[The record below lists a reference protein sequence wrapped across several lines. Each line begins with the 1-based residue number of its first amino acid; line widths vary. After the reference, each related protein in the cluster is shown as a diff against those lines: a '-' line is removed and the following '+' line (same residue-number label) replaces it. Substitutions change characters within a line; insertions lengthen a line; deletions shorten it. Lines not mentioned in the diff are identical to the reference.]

1 MKMRMIFLLL
11 AICPTASFL
20 QEARSVTDKDLGTG
34 LSPAFLLDT
43 LRGVAPEVPAGGMG
57 CGLSGFFALDTLR
70 GITGN
75 LASGTSG
82 FFTLD
87 TRSSGTPVFQ
97 ELQVG
102 NILVQAD
109 SIVESA
115 PGSQLYQVSGA
126 IGLGDV
132 GGTSTFVVCAD
143 GDMTVNLADTTITG
157 LDWSGA
163 ISLGSG
169 GTTLPLSAL
178 SSNLSINP
186 IDPDNPSTSEM
197 LLTNAS
203 ITLPNGLTLT
213 VEGRIDLKDGRFTIS
228 QGRFAAELSAIG
240 EVKFELFLTDTGLAA
255 DIVLNP
261 FQGLEFASFTL
272 GSYLS
277 FLPGIPSLRLS
288 ASSCSFLIEK
298 HDLEVLNLFDGA
310 VDLSLDFGIPA
321 SGSLRFEACGST
333 WNLIGDDI
341 EITFSPKSLV
351 GGKSNQIEA
360 ETDQKEDKGNPK
372 SIPLL
377 TGVKIGVGHAEFHI
391 PKSGPITGTSAIIQ
405 ELSLSLEL
413 AFAFNLEVASANA
426 SLQWPE
432 FLFDTSIYAKFGSL
446 FQAHGLKA
454 GSYLNFENAE
464 LMLWLKGDTGLDV
477 LDSNIAPLVAGL
489 EMQAYV
495 DLARD
500 VPMIQMIGLG
510 AGANLSLFGHDVGSL
525 DGILTLNTSG
535 DLYSCEPFSGLAS
548 YPISHTVPTSPGV
561 DFLDWNK
568 NGIWNSGLEVELFS
582 NLLSLKSEF
591 IFDSLPIQL
600 RGKAVAGFCFK
611 GFGFSAGMP
620 FSIDPKGGVAWGADA
635 HWGCA
640 GNKNTEQTKFVTIL
654 GDLEGQ
660 VSLLVSDTDTPPSI
674 VSGPIISY
682 LSPTSA
688 MVEWETDEPCNG
700 IVNYGIVPQVDK
712 TSQNWTYSTSHS
724 IHLSDLVPNSDY
736 SCVALSSD
744 LTGNPPISSDP
755 LVFTTASQA
764 DSTPPAFMSSPS
776 VIALGTETVQISWET
791 DEPTIGIVD
800 YGLTIGYSNT
810 LVVDE
815 FARKSHVTIS
825 GLQSGSTYHY
835 RIGVEDLGG
844 FGPISTDDLTFSLPS
859 TADQMPP
866 MITSGPQVERISA
879 TSGRIS
885 WETNEPSDTVVEFG
899 VNTEYGNLSTT
910 PGYVTEHEVILRNL
924 TAAMSYHLRVA
935 ASDPLGNG
943 PTYSDDLILSLALE
957 ATPTPTEILSPT
969 PTPTEQAAEVH
980 HWGFY

>member
-11 AICPTASFL
+11 AICPAVSFL

-43 LRGVAPEVPAGGMG
+43 LRGVATELPAGGMG

-75 LASGTSG
+75 LASGTSDY
-82 FFTLD
+82 FTLD

-97 ELQVG
+97 DLQVG
-102 NILVQAD
+102 NILVRAD

-115 PGSQLYQVSGA
+115 PGSQLYQVSGS

-132 GGTSTFVVCAD
+132 DGNSTFVFCAD

-157 LDWSGA
+157 LDLSGA

-169 GTTLPLSAL
+169 GTTLPLSTL

-203 ITLPNGLTLT
+203 ITLPNGLSLT
-213 VEGRIDLKDGRFTIS
+213 VEGRIDLKDGRFNIS
-228 QGRFAAELSAIG
+228 QGRFTAELSAIG

-261 FQGLEFASFTL
+261 FQGLEFASFSL

-277 FLPGIPSLRLS
+277 FLPGIPSLRMS

-321 SGSLRFEACGST
+321 SGSLRFESCGST
-333 WNLIGDDI
+333 WNLIGNDI
-341 EITFSPKSLV
+341 EISFRFKSMV
-351 GGKSNQIEA
+351 GGKSNQFQDEYA
-360 ETDQKEDKGNPK
+360 QKEDKGSPK
-372 SIPLL
+372 AIPLI
-377 TGVKIGVGHAEFHI
+377 TGVKIGVGHAEIHI

-405 ELSLSLEL
+405 DLSLSLEL
-413 AFAFNLEVASANA
+413 ALAFNVEVAAVNA
-426 SLQWPE
+426 SLQWPN
-432 FLFDTSIYAKFGSL
+432 FVFDTSVYAKFGSL
-446 FQAHGLKA
+446 FQAHGIKT
-454 GSYLNFENAE
+454 GSYLNFETGE
-464 LMLWLKGDTGLDV
+464 LMLWLKGDTGV
-477 LDSNIAPLVAGL
+477 EILDSNIAPVVAGL

-500 VPMIQMIGLG
+500 VPMIKMIGLG
-510 AGANLSLFGHDVGSL
+510 AGTNLSLFGHDVASL
-525 DGILTLNTSG
+525 DGILTLHTSG
-535 DLYSCEPFSGLAS
+535 DLYSCEPFTGLNS

-568 NGIWNSGLEVELFS
+568 NGAWNSGLNVELFS

-600 RGKAVAGFCFK
+600 RGKAVGGFCFK

-620 FSIDPKGGVAWGADA
+620 FSIDLKGGVAWGAYA
-635 HWGCA
+635 HWGCS
-640 GNKNTEQTKFVTIL
+640 GNKDTEQTKFVTIL

-660 VSLLVSDTDTPPSI
+660 VSLLVTDMDTPPSI
-674 VSGPIISY
+674 VFGPIISY

-688 MVEWETDEPCNG
+688 VVEWETDEPCNG
-700 IVNYGIVPQVDK
+700 IVDYGLVPQSDKSTVD
-712 TSQNWTYSTSHS
+712 WTYSTSHS
-724 IHLSDLVPNSDY
+724 INLANLTPNSDY
-736 SCVALSSD
+736 MCVVVSTD
-744 LTGNPPISSDP
+744 LTNNPPVISEI
-755 LVFTTASQA
+755 LEFTTPSQA
-764 DSTPPAFMSSPS
+764 DSTPPTFISSPS
-776 VIALGTETVQISWET
+776 VIVLGTDTIQISWET
-791 DEPTIGIVD
+791 NEPTIGIVD

-810 LVVDE
+810 LIVDE
-815 FARKSHVTIS
+815 FARKSLVTIS
-825 GLQSGSTYHY
+825 GLQPGSTYHY

-844 FGPISTDDLTFSLPS
+844 FGPISTDDLTFVLSS
-859 TADQMPP
+859 TVDQTPP
-866 MITSGPQVERISA
+866 TITSGPQVERISA
-879 TSGRIS
+879 TSARLS
-885 WETNEPSDTVVEFG
+885 WETNEPSDSVVEYG
-899 VNTEYGNLSTT
+899 SNTEYGNQSATS
-910 PGYVTEHEVILRNL
+910 GFGKEHEIVLRKL
-924 TAAMSYHLRVA
+924 MDGSTYHIRIAAT
-935 ASDPLGNG
+935 DPFGNG
-943 PTYSDDLILSLALE
+943 PTYSEDLVISLTLE
-957 ATPTPTEILSPT
+957 PT
-969 PTPTEQAAEVH
+969 PTPTEPAAEVH